1 MAHADAAAH
10 IEQDNNRGKDLW
22 ELDLHGLH
30 LQEASAALDRRCV
43 RVSITVQR
51 MSKGSEEEN
60 PPIVDQS
67 QFNGY

>member
-1 MAHADAAAH
+1 MAHADAAVH

-43 RVSITVQR
+43 CGNHCSTDI
-51 MSKGSEEEN
+51 
-60 PPIVDQS
+60 
-67 QFNGY
+67 